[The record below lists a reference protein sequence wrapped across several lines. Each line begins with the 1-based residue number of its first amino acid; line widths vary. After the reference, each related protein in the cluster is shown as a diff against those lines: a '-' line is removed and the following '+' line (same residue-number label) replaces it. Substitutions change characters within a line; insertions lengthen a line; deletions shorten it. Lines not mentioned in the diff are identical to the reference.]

1 MAAVR
6 RYVFPVIWMLLI
18 GVIAVALA
26 KMAFFPSGDEDDA
39 RGTIT
44 PGSEV
49 DEYALVAAESGDV
62 SSTMELP
69 GTVVADEGIP
79 LEATAS
85 GEINK
90 IWRHEGDRVAEGEQV
105 LQVRYPV
112 EPEPQPEP
120 PTETADGADTDSGAD
135 GAGDAS
141 DAGGNGDASD
151 AAAEGAS
158 EGATD
163 DGASDDGA
171 EGGTEYRYATLVASA
186 SGTLTG
192 MEVQEQDELTEGAV
206 VATISPGTYSIHA
219 DLSPE
224 QQLSL
229 LDVELEAS
237 ATVPTSQ
244 DPITCADPDIAEDR
258 SGSEQPGSDPTSD
271 PAPDE
276 ETEGDPAPVED
287 GPSAEDYEPGSD
299 SGPALASLTCPVP
312 PDVKIVAGLEV
323 EVSVALGTRT
333 DVLTVPTTAV
343 EGEAGIGAVYE
354 LDEATG
360 EPAPIEVELGLR
372 EDGRVEIVSGLE
384 EGQEVLEFAPGVDAP
399 EEDEEVTW

>member
-1 MAAVR
+1 MAVVR

-26 KMAFFPSGDEDDA
+26 KMAFFPSGEA
-39 RGTIT
+39 GATEETIT
-44 PGSEV
+44 PGAEF
-49 DEYALVAAESGDV
+49 DEYALVAAETGDI
-62 SSTMELP
+62 SSTLELS
-69 GTVVADEGIP
+69 GTVEADEGTP
-79 LEATAS
+79 LEATTS

-90 IWRHEGDRVAEGEQV
+90 IWRHDGDRVTKGERV

-112 EPEPQPEP
+112 ESEPQPEP
-120 PTETADGADTDSGAD
+120 SEDPADAEDPTAGSDDT
-135 GAGDAS
+135 
-141 DAGGNGDASD
+141 
-151 AAAEGAS
+151 AAEATEAS
-158 EGATD
+158 EGTERTD
-163 DGASDDGA
+163 AS
-171 EGGTEYRYATLVASA
+171 EETEYRYVTLVASA
-186 SGTLTG
+186 SGTLTD

-206 VATISPGTYSIHA
+206 VATLSPGTYSIHA

-237 ATVPTSQ
+237 ATLPTSQ
-244 DPITCADPDIAEDR
+244 DPVTCSDPDIAEDR
-258 SGSEQPGSDPTSD
+258 SGSDQPGSDPSSDPPADEGAIEAPEGD

-276 ETEGDPAPVED
+276 GGGSAGDRD
-287 GPSAEDYEPGSD
+287 PGSGSD
-299 SGPALASLTCPVP
+299 PALASLTCPIP
-312 PDVKIVAGLEV
+312 RDVKIVAGLEV

-343 EGEAGIGAVYE
+343 EGEAGVGAVHV

-360 EPAPIEVELGLR
+360 EPAPVEVELGLR
-372 EDGRVEIVSGLE
+372 EDGRVEIISGLE

-399 EEDEEVTW
+399 EEDEEIYW

>member
-1 MAAVR
+1 
-6 RYVFPVIWMLLI
+6 I

-171 EGGTEYRYATLVASA
+171 EGGTEYRYAT
-186 SGTLTG
+186 
-192 MEVQEQDELTEGAV
+192 
-206 VATISPGTYSIHA
+206 
-219 DLSPE
+219 
-224 QQLSL
+224 
-229 LDVELEAS
+229 
-237 ATVPTSQ
+237 
-244 DPITCADPDIAEDR
+244 
-258 SGSEQPGSDPTSD
+258 
-271 PAPDE
+271 
-276 ETEGDPAPVED
+276 
-287 GPSAEDYEPGSD
+287 
-299 SGPALASLTCPVP
+299 
-312 PDVKIVAGLEV
+312 
-323 EVSVALGTRT
+323 
-333 DVLTVPTTAV
+333 
-343 EGEAGIGAVYE
+343 
-354 LDEATG
+354 
-360 EPAPIEVELGLR
+360 
-372 EDGRVEIVSGLE
+372 
-384 EGQEVLEFAPGVDAP
+384 
-399 EEDEEVTW
+399 